1 MGKSREIFKY
11 ITISILLIDFG
22 TEYIYLTSI
31 LFLISIYTDLLKNFN
46 QILLA
51 ALAVISYYYFGLEK
65 TEIGNYFLLFIFL
78 ISLIISKNSNKISLD
93 SRFVQAILFL
103 NIIII
108 ILYPYATQ
116 SLNYETLANEID
128 IPKGLQYLL
137 INTIGSFV
145 IILISLNKR
154 DKKLHILTLIF
165 LLLSSKTT
173 SLIVFIL
180 GFIINNLKL
189 KKSSLI
195 YLSSIVFLFTILIY
209 NINITDYIQNRL
221 DVLIRLDIDS
231 EELIRFPLALVS
243 IQTFFENPL
252 FGIGFYKENVEFATD
267 FLITSVGHH
276 SHLFDGLAR
285 FGIIWFIVIF
295 LDVNRFA
302 GFNILL
308 VLIWFVLNNVIG
320 LEWLILSLINL
331 NNEKKSS
338 PSPRYQCRGY

>member
-243 IQTFFENPL
+243 IQTFFEN
-252 FGIGFYKENVEFATD
+252 N
-267 FLITSVGHH
+267 
-276 SHLFDGLAR
+276 
-285 FGIIWFIVIF
+285 
-295 LDVNRFA
+295 
-302 GFNILL
+302 
-308 VLIWFVLNNVIG
+308 
-320 LEWLILSLINL
+320 
-331 NNEKKSS
+331 
-338 PSPRYQCRGY
+338 Q